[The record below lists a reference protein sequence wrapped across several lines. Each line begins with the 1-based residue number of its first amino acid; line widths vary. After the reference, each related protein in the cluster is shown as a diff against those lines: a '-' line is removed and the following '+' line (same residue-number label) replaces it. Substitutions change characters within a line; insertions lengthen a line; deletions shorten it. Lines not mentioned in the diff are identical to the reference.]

1 MIPSEIRGTSHY
13 LTPDKPFLIPQNITT
28 FLPDT
33 NLFTNLDITN
43 LLGTTTTHHHLLLH
57 SEFNNNVVPASSSTS
72 DEAEEKQT
80 SMIDERK
87 QRRMIS
93 NRESARRS
101 RMRKQRHMDELWS
114 QVVRLRTEN
123 HNLIHRLNHVSESH
137 DRALQENV
145 KLREE
150 ASDLRQMVADLQIG
164 SPFANT
170 LTDFDDF

>member
-1 MIPSEIRGTSHY
+1 MTPSEMRGTSHF
-13 LTPDKPFLIPQNITT
+13 LTPENPFLIPQNIET
-28 FLPDT
+28 FLSH
-33 NLFTNLDITN
+33 NLDIANDFLGNTN
-43 LLGTTTTHHHLLLH
+43 NYHLNFLLRSEH
-57 SEFNNNVVPASSSTS
+57 SNINNGVPSSSTS
-72 DEAEEKQT
+72 DEAEDQKQT
-80 SMIDERK
+80 SMIEERR

-123 HNLIHRLNHVSESH
+123 HNLVHKLNTVSESH
-137 DRALQENV
+137 DRIVEENS

-164 SPFANT
+164 SPFSNA